1 MLPPRALPAGRR
13 APEPDP
19 VVLSTPIDSMRVL
32 AIALLTGSL
41 WALPVAAAERSI
53 LLLTPT
59 ATDDRLDPSHAA
71 IGYWN
76 DMLADSPA
84 ERWRRGWADT
94 AGRRT
99 GACRPAESPDD
110 SRAGNMMVRGRRRLV
125 LS

>member
-1 MLPPRALPAGRR
+1 
-13 APEPDP
+13 
-19 VVLSTPIDSMRVL
+19 MRVL

-59 ATDDRLDPSHAA
+59 ATADRLDPSHEA

-76 DMLADSPA
+76 DMLADSHA

-99 GACRPAESPDD
+99 GAFRQAESPDD